1 MTQGEADEEGRVSFV
16 FVPERTQTIMLGKTQ
31 LPEVQCRGGRNTRL
45 LAHICEDQGAELEI
59 K

>member
-31 LPEVQCRGGRNTRL
+31 LPEVQSHGGRNTRL